1 MPDTIP
7 GDIPAAPSPALP
19 ETVPDV
25 PMQEEEPDRQ
35 SDHEM
40 DLDQPATL
48 CDEDERMA
56 DNDVTSAVNEK
67 SLEKE
72 DSLASTAS
80 LGESWER
87 EFYDYKKENGK
98 WVKYIK
104 DKYVALAKARNWSLG
119 PIDITA
125 EAAPPMEKLGVLS
138 IKAGQTSDQQPDA
151 AVPTSAEP
159 KALVQQPPAA
169 APTSEP
175 KIPVQQPNAAA
186 PTSSEPE
193 IPVQQHKAAAPTNE
207 PKIPVQQPDAS
218 AVEKEKPDRPVL
230 QEAAGPPDR
239 TLELAGLQALMKGQV
254 EREQA
259 AALAEATRVEGL
271 LNPGPRAVA
280 ETAGPDRVDWV
291 THKKEGMRLKRL
303 LEESADGAK
312 SFPHMAKM
320 WAGSKEDMGF
330 KHVDCEI

>member
-1 MPDTIP
+1 
-7 GDIPAAPSPALP
+7 
-19 ETVPDV
+19 
-25 PMQEEEPDRQ
+25 MQEEEPDRQ

-87 EFYDYKKENGK
+87 EFYDYKEENGK

-159 KALVQQPPAA
+159 MALVQQPPAA

-330 KHVDCEI
+330 KHVDCEIWWKMVKTALP